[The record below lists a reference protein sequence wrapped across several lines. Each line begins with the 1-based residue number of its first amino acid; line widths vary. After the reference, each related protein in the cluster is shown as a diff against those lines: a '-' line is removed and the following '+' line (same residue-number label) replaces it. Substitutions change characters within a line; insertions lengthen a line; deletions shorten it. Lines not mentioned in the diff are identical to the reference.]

1 MSPTNLPG
9 VGLPSRQRLT
19 LTERIVFGLYAAVF
33 CLWVFDINAA
43 DTALVT
49 PINGRFLGGVTWLG
63 AFLGVMLGWFV
74 VRYSTRTRAEA
85 SFRRK
90 VIMASLVLVTF
101 GTFYAVIFDHV
112 AWRAANMRAFA
123 DSSSPI
129 TWAHFP
135 IVSYRM
141 RKSQP
146 VVLIDRR
153 GEERP
158 IPISLADY
166 QLLEA
171 TAHSSRYC
179 LNLQRQQVGSA
190 VRVFRPSGATPN
202 VIPVEA
208 CVPS

>member
-1 MSPTNLPG
+1 MSLTNLPG
-9 VGLPSRQRLT
+9 VGLPGRHCLT
-19 LTERIVFGLYAAVF
+19 LAERIVFGLYAVTF

-49 PINGRFLGGVTWLG
+49 PINRRFLGGVTWLG

-74 VRYSTRTRAEA
+74 VRYSTRMRAET

-90 VIMASLVLVTF
+90 VIMATLVLGTC
-101 GTFYAVIFDHV
+101 GTFYAAIFYHA
-112 AWRAANMRAFA
+112 AWRAANIRAFA
-123 DSSSPI
+123 QSGSPI

-146 VVLIDRR
+146 VVLIDRQ
-153 GEERP
+153 GERRP

-166 QLLEA
+166 QLLEG
-171 TAHSSRYC
+171 TAYSSRYC
-179 LNLQRQQVGSA
+179 LKIQRQQVRSA
-190 VRVFRPSGATPN
+190 VRVFLPSGAAPN
-202 VIPVEA
+202 VVPVEA